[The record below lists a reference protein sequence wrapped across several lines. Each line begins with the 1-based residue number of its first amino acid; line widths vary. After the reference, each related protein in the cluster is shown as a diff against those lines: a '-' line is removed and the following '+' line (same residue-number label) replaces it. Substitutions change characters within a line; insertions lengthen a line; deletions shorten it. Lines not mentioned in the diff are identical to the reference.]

1 MSDFSNILKNL
12 RFKADKKQSEIADY
26 LDISVQSYSAYE
38 NGREPNYDN
47 LIKLSEYF
55 NVSTDYLLGISN
67 LTFRIDDYELIAN
80 TISNINIENILEVI
94 NSSLKDK
101 TDNQKEDLLNT
112 LSMAFNVMNIYF
124 GNIELANDSNFYLQS
139 DADKML
145 PVLKILNSVK
155 TQPIS
160 WDEMN
165 KVSISQNQI
174 DSTIKYFLEFI
185 YKYTLYTFNFDK
197 LDINK
202 ENSFW

>member
-12 RFKADKKQSEIADY
+12 RSKTDKKQSEIADY

-80 TISNINIENILEVI
+80 TISNVHIENILEVI
-94 NSSLKDK
+94 NSALKGK
-101 TDNQKEDLLNT
+101 TDNQKEDLLKT
-112 LSMAFNVMNIYF
+112 LFMAFNGMNIYF
-124 GNIELANDSNFYLQS
+124 GNIELANDSNFYLKS

-145 PVLKILNSVK
+145 PVLKILNSIR

-174 DSTIKYFLEFI
+174 DYTIKCLIEFI
-185 YKYTLYTFNFDK
+185 YKYTLYTFDFDK
-197 LDINK
+197 LDK
-202 ENSFW
+202 